1 MTKNNKKLLIVEDDL
16 GLQSQLKWSFEDLEV
31 ATASNATEAITEL
44 RRFEP
49 QVVTLDLGLPPDPGG
64 VSEGFALLSEIIQ
77 LSPSTKVIVVTGH
90 NDRNNAVKAIA
101 SGAYDFFEKPIE
113 PDLLQHT
120 VNRAIRLV
128 QLETENRQLN
138 EQNESPL
145 SGVIACSNEML
156 KVCRSVERLA
166 NIDVSTLILGESGT
180 GKEVIVKALHKL
192 SSRSKKRLVAIN
204 CAAIPE
210 NLLES
215 ELFGYEKGAFTG
227 ATKSTK
233 GKFEAA
239 EGGILFLD
247 EIGDMP
253 LSLQAKL
260 LRFLQER
267 VIERLGSHKEIAV
280 DVRIICAT
288 HQDLKKQIEEGIFRE
303 DLYYRINEVSI
314 HLPPL
319 REREGDILLL
329 SKHFMEHYSKE
340 LKIKIKGFTPK
351 ATSAMVNY
359 HWPGNIRELENKVK
373 RAVIMADSQYIT
385 IDDLELESVKLKEM
399 SNHFFNLREARES
412 AEKKAINQSLAM
424 SKGNMTKA
432 AQLLGV
438 TRPTLY
444 SIMEKYQM
452 REEV

>member
-1 MTKNNKKLLIVEDDL
+1 LTNKNRKLLIVEDDL
-16 GLQSQLKWSFEDLEV
+16 GLQSQLKWSFEGFEV
-31 ATASNATEAITEL
+31 TTASNAKEAIDEL

-64 VSEGFALLSEIIQ
+64 TTEGFAILAEITRLAPQ
-77 LSPSTKVIVVTGH
+77 TKVIVVTGH
-90 NDRNNAVKAIA
+90 NDRNNALNAIA
-101 SGAYDFFEKPIE
+101 AGAYDFFEKPIDA
-113 PDLLQHT
+113 DLLQH
-120 VNRAIRLV
+120 VVSRATRLS
-128 QLETENRQLN
+128 QLETENHLLN
-138 EQNESPL
+138 EQRKAPL
-145 SGVIACSNEML
+145 SGVIASSAEML

-192 SSRSKKRLVAIN
+192 SHRSKKRLIAIN

-239 EGGILFLD
+239 NGGILFLD

-280 DVRIICAT
+280 DVRVLCAT
-288 HQDLKKQIEEGIFRE
+288 HQDLKKQISEGIFRE
-303 DLYYRINEVSI
+303 DLYYRINEVTI
-314 HLPPL
+314 QLPPL
-319 REREGDILLL
+319 RDRDGDVLLL
-329 SKHFMEHYSKE
+329 AKHFMESYVKQFE
-340 LKIKIKGFTPK
+340 RQVKGFSP
-351 ATSAMVNY
+351 SARSALLKY
-359 HWPGNIRELENKVK
+359 TWPGNIRELENKVK
-373 RAVIMADSQYIT
+373 RAVIMAASSYIT
-385 IDDLELESVKLKEM
+385 ADDLELETVTNSD
-399 SNHFFNLREARES
+399 STDYFNLREARET
-412 AEKKAINQSLAM
+412 AEKKVITQALAITN
-424 SKGNMTKA
+424 GNMTRT

-444 SIMEKYQM
+444 AVMDKYQM
-452 REEV
+452 REAT